1 MRNGEYLTSNA
12 NVAWPFD
19 PDVPNLPPEVAR
31 AFADGGA
38 TLKTEELGDEVSI
51 SNIWLIK
58 DGVKITGLG
67 FTVLRNRQGTRFE
80 VMLSDSEFTSIAK
93 DRYFFVLDNRH
104 VRELSRD
111 YTGNHDKYKLDPGAI
126 STVADKVTSISIY
139 NRKEDGSIDIGHPDA
154 TALGDVAITP
164 GYNIDLLTAEEA
176 KNDLS
181 ASGAQTALYLSG
193 LETLGQT
200 VTGIALVALPGAG
213 AGTVPCPE
221 QPKCEERYQG
231 NVSAASD
238 GTLVIEGD
246 GCYNVSLAY
255 SNIYGGTV
263 ISIGGRCTA
272 CCQCE
277 NYVETGNRLGEQ
289 GTRVQEIKDR
299 LKADAAAYN
308 NAARKYR

>member
-38 TLKTEELGDEVSI
+38 TLKTEELGNEVSI
-51 SNIWLIK
+51 SNIWPIK
-58 DGVKITGLG
+58 DGVKTTGLA
-67 FTVLRNRQGTRFE
+67 FTVWRNRLGTRFE
-80 VMLSDSEFTSIAK
+80 VMLSDGEFTSVAK

-104 VRELSRD
+104 VRELSQSYGDHYR
-111 YTGNHDKYKLDPGAI
+111 LDPGAV
-126 STVADKVTSISIY
+126 SAVADKVTSISIY
-139 NRKEDGSIDIGHPDA
+139 NRKEDGSINWTADA
-154 TALGDVAITP
+154 VVLGDVAFKR

-176 KNDLS
+176 KNELS
-181 ASGAQTALYLSG
+181 VSGAQTALYLSG

-200 VTGIALVALPGAG
+200 VTGIALVASPGAG

-238 GTLVIEGD
+238 NTLVIEGD

-255 SNIYGGTV
+255 SNTYGGTV
-263 ISIGGRCTA
+263 VSIGGRCTA

-289 GTRVQEIKDR
+289 GARVQGIKDR